1 MHKKKKVHLYRDSSA
16 APLLDL
22 RRRLKA
28 IMDVSDVLIRDGGF
42 FGTVC

>member
-1 MHKKKKVHLYRDSSA
+1 MYGDSSA

-28 IMDVSDVLIRDGGF
+28 IMDVLDVMIRDGGF
-42 FGTVC
+42 SVTVC